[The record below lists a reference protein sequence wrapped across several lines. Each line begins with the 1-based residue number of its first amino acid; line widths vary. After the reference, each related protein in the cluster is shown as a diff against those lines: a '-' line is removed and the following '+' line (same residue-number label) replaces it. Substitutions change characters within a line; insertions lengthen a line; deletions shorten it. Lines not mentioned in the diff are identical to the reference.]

1 MTRSYSDPSYGAKKQ
16 NRFGI
21 WSCGTRSAATVESI
35 SMMSPFEITDVSMK
49 AIAAGSGS
57 TCEWIL
63 KAGTTVISTI
73 SFATNVTADTV
84 VNATATSYQADADT
98 LVNLV
103 SGTQIA
109 DPAQTFELSFEYVER
124 FVESDT

>member
-1 MTRSYSDPSYGAKKQ
+1 
-16 NRFGI
+16 
-21 WSCGTRSAATVESI
+21 
-35 SMMSPFEITDVSMK
+35 MMSPFEITDVSMK

-63 KAGTTVISTI
+63 LAGTTVISTI
-73 SFATNVTADTV
+73 SFATNCTAATV
-84 VNATATSYQADADT
+84 VNATATSYAAGADT

-103 SGTQIA
+103 SGTQTA
-109 DPAQTFELSFEYVER
+109 DPAQTFELAFEYVER

>member
-1 MTRSYSDPSYGAKKQ
+1 MARSYSDPSYGAKKQ
-16 NRFGI
+16 MRFGI

-35 SMMSPFEITDVSMK
+35 SMLSPFEITDVNMK

-63 KAGTTVISTI
+63 KAGTTVISTL

-84 VNATATSYQADADT
+84 VNETATAYQGGADT

-103 SGTQIA
+103 SGTQVA
-109 DPAQTFELSFEYVER
+109 DPAQTFELSFEYIER
-124 FVESDT
+124 FVEDDS